1 VKFSVPLVANLW
13 GAASGE
19 RGAKGTF
26 NYRTAL
32 DSAVVSLRR
41 APSLEGSGYKHS
53 AERKT
58 MAREVTTV
66 IKSDLSGAMIP
77 EDQAVTMTL
86 TFADGRRNKVEL
98 DLSESEAKQFVAKGR
113 EIKRRGRP
121 RGSRNKAKTK
131 G

>member
-1 VKFSVPLVANLW
+1 
-13 GAASGE
+13 
-19 RGAKGTF
+19 
-26 NYRTAL
+26 
-32 DSAVVSLRR
+32 
-41 APSLEGSGYKHS
+41 
-53 AERKT
+53 

-121 RGSRNKAKTK
+121 RGSRNKAKTE